1 MLLPQP
7 QMGGPDKARVMRK
20 RSLGSERPFASS
32 LLQEADEATLA
43 RLDLERKVESLEEE
57 IRFLRKIHEEVRPGQ
72 RDRKPT

>member
-1 MLLPQP
+1 
-7 QMGGPDKARVMRK
+7 MRK

-57 IRFLRKIHEEVRPGQ
+57 IRLLRKIHEEVRPGQ